1 MKKRMKHFLKKHKSV
16 SGTPMKPESKLSK
29 IQKSM
34 MARQQYQPVP
44 VIEVVRVPHPRS
56 LTIPSLRFQPAV
68 EEDIDW
74 WSKYYASKGD
84 FNKCG
89 TYTEKGYETLSV
101 ILSFRLNGI
110 EIPFDLDLSVST
122 GNL

>member
-1 MKKRMKHFLKKHKSV
+1 MKHFLKKHKSL

-44 VIEVVRVPHPRS
+44 VIEVVRDSSPRRP
-56 LTIPSLRFQPAV
+56 LTFIPLRFQPAV

-110 EIPFDLDLSVST
+110 EIPSDLDLSVSI
-122 GNL
+122 GSL